1 MKIFK
6 SKMFWEILM
15 YIITMLISLGFSV
28 LVVMALIKYIFG

>member
-1 MKIFK
+1 MKTFK
-6 SKMFWEILM
+6 SKIFWEILM

>member
-15 YIITMLISLGFSV
+15 YIITMLISLGFMV
-28 LVVMALIKYIFG
+28 LVAMALIKYIFG

>member
-6 SKMFWEILM
+6 NKMLWEILM

-28 LVVMALIKYIFG
+28 LVVIALIKYIFG

>member
-6 SKMFWEILM
+6 SKIFWEILM

>member
-15 YIITMLISLGFSV
+15 YIITMLISLGFTV
-28 LVVMALIKYIFG
+28 LVAMALIKYIFG